1 MNYESGCNRVKEE
14 CLATARTYSRIV
26 EIMAG
31 LQRQPSRRDQ
41 FKLTG
46 VKVLNDQIISC
57 GPFTADIELEYVGL
71 KCIGRKIYQALFMQ
85 GETAAKVRQLKE
97 QCHLLS
103 QLRHP
108 NIAMF
113 FGLFFQQTPILVME
127 CIPYNLASC
136 IEQHNVL
143 PNEVSYS
150 ILRDVALGLSYL
162 HNQTPA
168 IIHGE
173 LTAKQV
179 MLTPNMM
186 AKISYLGVPKILR
199 LSQQD
204 ISQAALTSGTSVYM
218 PPEIMTGTCQTFTP
232 NIDIYSYGILM
243 VHTFAGRQPNPEES
257 TEPAERF
264 PEMSDREHPLMKL
277 ILQCTSNEIQLRPQ
291 ADELVKELTEM
302 AAKCPAKFAHRLDM
316 LKHIEAEKKSSSPD
330 DDKMQ
335 TIKGNIHQKKQEMLL
350 QSQEIQR
357 LVTENELLRKL
368 IAVDSGLANKMIIHL
383 QQLLTPS

>member
-1 MNYESGCNRVKEE
+1 MNYKSGCNRVKGE
-14 CLATARTYSRIV
+14 CLATARTYSRIIK
-26 EIMAG
+26 IMAG

-71 KCIGRKIYQALFMQ
+71 KCIGRKIHQALFMQ

-103 QLRHP
+103 QLCHP

-113 FGLFFQQTPILVME
+113 FGLFFQRTPILVME

-136 IEQHNVL
+136 IEQHSVL

-150 ILRDVALGLSYL
+150 ILRDVTLGLSYL

-243 VHTFAGRQPNPEES
+243 VHMFAGRQPNPVES
-257 TEPAERF
+257 SETAERF

-277 ILQCTSNEIQLRPQ
+277 ILQCTSSDVQLRPQ
-291 ADELVKELTEM
+291 EDELVKQLSEM
-302 AAKCPAKFAHRLDM
+302 AAKFPAKFSHRLDM
-316 LKHIEAEKKSSSPD
+316 LKHIEAKKRSNPD
-330 DDKMQ
+330 DDKEQ
-335 TIKGNIHQKKQEMLL
+335 TAKGKILQKKQELLL
-350 QSQEIQR
+350 QNQEIQR
-357 LVTENELLRKL
+357 LTTENELLRKL
-368 IAVDSGLANKMIIHL
+368 IAVDSGLANKMITHL

>member
-1 MNYESGCNRVKEE
+1 
-14 CLATARTYSRIV
+14 
-26 EIMAG
+26 MAG

-71 KCIGRKIYQALFMQ
+71 KCIGKKIHQALFMQ

-97 QCHLLS
+97 QCQLLS

-127 CIPYNLASC
+127 CVPYNLASC
-136 IEQHNVL
+136 IEQHSIL

-162 HNQTPA
+162 HNQTPP

-179 MLTPNMM
+179 MLTPHMM

-204 ISQAALTSGTSVYM
+204 INQAALTSGTSVYM
-218 PPEIMTGTCQTFTP
+218 PPEIVTATCQIFAP
-232 NIDIYSYGILM
+232 DIDIYSCGILM
-243 VHTFAGRQPNPEES
+243 VHTLAGKQPNSAADSE
-257 TEPAERF
+257 TAERF
-264 PEMSDREHPLMKL
+264 PELTDREHPLMKL
-277 ILQCTSNEIQLRPQ
+277 ILQCTSTEFQLRPQ

-302 AAKCPAKFAHRLDM
+302 AAKFPAKFAHRLDI
-316 LKHIEAEKKSSSPD
+316 LKHIEGKKISSTD
-330 DDKMQ
+330 DDKGKIAMGKIQ
-335 TIKGNIHQKKQEMLL
+335 EKKQELLL

-357 LVTENELLRKL
+357 LTTENELLRKL
-368 IAVDSGLANKMIIHL
+368 IAVDGGLANKMIIHL
-383 QQLLTPS
+383 QQLLTPP

>member
-1 MNYESGCNRVKEE
+1 
-14 CLATARTYSRIV
+14 
-26 EIMAG
+26 MAG

-57 GPFTADIELEYVGL
+57 GPFTADIELEYAGL
-71 KCIGRKIYQALFMQ
+71 KCIGKKIHQALFMQ
-85 GETAAKVRQLKE
+85 GETATKVRQLKE

-108 NIAMF
+108 NVTTF
-113 FGLFFQQTPILVME
+113 FGLFFQQSPILVME
-127 CIPYNLASC
+127 CVLYNLTSC
-136 IEQHNVL
+136 IEQYGIL

-162 HNQTPA
+162 HSQSPA

-179 MLTPNMM
+179 LLTQNMM

-199 LSQQD
+199 MNQQD
-204 ISQAALTSGTSVYM
+204 ISQAAVTSGTSVYM
-218 PPEIMTGTCQTFTP
+218 PPEIMSATCETFTP
-232 NIDIYSYGILM
+232 SIDIYSYGILM
-243 VHTFAGRQPNPEES
+243 VHTFAGKQPNPATS
-257 TEPAERF
+257 TEVAKRF
-264 PEMSDREHPLMKL
+264 PEMTNREHPLMNL
-277 ILQCTSNEIQLRPQ
+277 ILQCTNAESQQRSQ

-302 AAKCPAKFAHRLDM
+302 VAKFPAKFAHRLDM
-316 LKHIEAEKKSSSPD
+316 LKQINGKEKPNSE
-330 DDKMQ
+330 DKEQ
-335 TIKGNIHQKKQEMLL
+335 AAIKEKIQQKKQELLL

-357 LVTENELLRKL
+357 LTTENELLRKL
-368 IAVDSGLANKMIIHL
+368 IAVDGGLANKMIIHL
-383 QQLLTPS
+383 QQLLSPS